1 MRTQDPMRNQD
12 PRRTQESRRTK
23 DPMRTKDPTTC
34 IICFEGILR
43 SVHKPKF
50 KLYIA
55 FNTNL
60 LSLH

>member
-1 MRTQDPMRNQD
+1 MELLKTSQDFARNQEYVCNED
-12 PRRTQESRRTK
+12 CSFVFFK
-23 DPMRTKDPTTC
+23 
-34 IICFEGILR
+34 CFDRILR

-55 FNTNL
+55 FNTSL